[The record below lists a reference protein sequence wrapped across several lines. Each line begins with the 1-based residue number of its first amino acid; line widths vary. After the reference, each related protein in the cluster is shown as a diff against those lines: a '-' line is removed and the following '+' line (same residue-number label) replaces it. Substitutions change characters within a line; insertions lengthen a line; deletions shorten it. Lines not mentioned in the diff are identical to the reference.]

1 MEKKVSYKKSIG
13 YLFSGYEFLNEKKNR
28 DNGVRMRSCL

>member
-13 YLFSGYEFLNEKKNR
+13 YLFSGYEFLNEKKTEIMEL
-28 DNGVRMRSCL
+28 G